1 LTISNPGGFVEGI
14 SLNNLLDAEPHGR
27 NPALADVLKR
37 IGLAERTGRG
47 IDRIFE
53 GSLLYGR
60 ALPDYSASNDR
71 SVRHFISKGVPD
83 RGFVK
88 MITEEQK
95 RIGRSLPIYALLVL
109 NALKQMHRGTI
120 EEISSLSNLTES
132 RVRTTIEGLVTSG
145 LVEAIGTSR
154 QRTYLL
160 SSRVYEKTNDLL
172 GYVRQKNIDVLRFE
186 ELVLSLA
193 AKQGRVTRGDVV
205 ELLHIEP
212 SRAYQVLKRLADSN
226 KLELIGKGRYAHYVP
241 RTTNS

>member
-1 LTISNPGGFVEGI
+1 MKEMDLKKSLTVEFKSDRTKISDDVIVEAVVAMANTDGGDIYLGFEDDGQIMGLHKDHLDPTRLAAFVANKTVPSI
-14 SLNNLLDAEPHGR
+14 H
-27 NPALADVLKR
+27 
-37 IGLAERTGRG
+37 
-47 IDRIFE
+47 
-53 GSLLYGR
+53 GR

-154 QRTYLL
+154 KRTYLL

-172 GYVRQKNIDVLRFE
+172 GYVRQKDIDVLRFE

-205 ELLHIEP
+205 ELLHTFKGLP
-212 SRAYQVLKRLADSN
+212 G
-226 KLELIGKGRYAHYVP
+226 LETAG
-241 RTTNS
+241 

>member
-1 LTISNPGGFVEGI
+1 MTGPYGTLFKGG
-14 SLNNLLDAEPHGR
+14 
-27 NPALADVLKR
+27 
-37 IGLAERTGRG
+37 
-47 IDRIFE
+47 
-53 GSLLYGR
+53 
-60 ALPDYSASNDR
+60 
-71 SVRHFISKGVPD
+71 PD
-83 RGFVK
+83 RAFVK

-172 GYVRQKNIDVLRFE
+172 GMSARKTLTFFVLR
-186 ELVLSLA
+186 SLFS
-193 AKQGRVTRGDVV
+193 V
-205 ELLHIEP
+205 
-212 SRAYQVLKRLADSN
+212 
-226 KLELIGKGRYAHYVP
+226 
-241 RTTNS
+241 